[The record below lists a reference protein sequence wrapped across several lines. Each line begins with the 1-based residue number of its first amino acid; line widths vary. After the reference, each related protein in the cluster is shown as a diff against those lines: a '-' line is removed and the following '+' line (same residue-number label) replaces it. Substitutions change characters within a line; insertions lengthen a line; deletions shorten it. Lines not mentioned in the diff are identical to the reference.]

1 MLAKQVWR
9 LTHDKNS
16 LFYCVFKSKIL
27 AKWRVGDGGSISIY
41 RDRCI
46 PRISNSRVISPIS
59 SLGSE
64 ATVAELIDQASGC
77 WNSRVIDDSFLH
89 FEAQ

>member
-1 MLAKQVWR
+1 MRVPL
-9 LTHDKNS
+9 
-16 LFYCVFKSKIL
+16 VFIEI
-27 AKWRVGDGGSISIY
+27 GGFQEFQIV
-41 RDRCI
+41 
-46 PRISNSRVISPIS
+46 VISPIS